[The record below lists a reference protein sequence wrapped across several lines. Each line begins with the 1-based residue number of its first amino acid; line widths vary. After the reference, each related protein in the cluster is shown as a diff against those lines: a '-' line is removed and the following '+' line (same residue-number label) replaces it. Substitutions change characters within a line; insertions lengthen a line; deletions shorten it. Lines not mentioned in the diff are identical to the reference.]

1 MTPSSNMFEKKT
13 EKNMHCSKID
23 VLTQFFKKN
32 IDHLFDKV
40 FKNRSELTITME
52 T

>member
-1 MTPSSNMFEKKT
+1 MAPSSYVFEKNR
-13 EKNMHCSKID
+13 KNMHCSKID
-23 VLTQFFKKN
+23 VLKLLLKKY

-40 FKNRSELTITME
+40 FKNCSELTITMG

>member
-1 MTPSSNMFEKKT
+1 MAPSSNVFEKNR
-13 EKNMHCSKID
+13 KNMHSSKID
-23 VLTQFFKKN
+23 VLTQFLKKY

-40 FKNRSELTITME
+40 FKNCSELTITME